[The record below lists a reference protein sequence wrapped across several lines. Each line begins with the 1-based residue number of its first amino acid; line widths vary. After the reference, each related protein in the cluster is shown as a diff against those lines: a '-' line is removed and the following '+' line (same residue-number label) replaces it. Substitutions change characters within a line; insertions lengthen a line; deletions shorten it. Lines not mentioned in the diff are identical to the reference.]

1 MWCSRAGYR
10 SIGYQSNSP
19 GPQGVQGAAAG
30 RDRLSRLVGLSRIHV
45 EVPPLA
51 RGPRGVMGPPGGDTH
66 LKGHQQGGELKTS
79 RGRVGRNTSA
89 TTKMLNQDDRTSIG
103 AREEHGAALAAD
115 APSKYER
122 SPGGSWADVFEPAD
136 PLVAAAVLGHARDGD
151 CRAAP
156 AGSILR
162 RCLRAQA
169 AQPLRCTAR
178 PTLLIAK
185 PGYPYRSA
193 AWSSG
198 QQVNRS
204 TGQQVNASHVWRE
217 SARCNKT
224 PDRLQRRS
232 ISRTIAKC
240 GAGAGRYAP
249 RANGRA
255 AASHHRAAW

>member
-204 TGQQVNASHVWRE
+204 TLAM
-217 SARCNKT
+217 
-224 PDRLQRRS
+224 
-232 ISRTIAKC
+232 C
-240 GAGAGRYAP
+240 G
-249 RANGRA
+249 GRA
-255 AASHHRAAW
+255 RDVIRHLTDSSADRSVGRSRNAVQALGDMHLERTVVLLPAIIEQLGDPF